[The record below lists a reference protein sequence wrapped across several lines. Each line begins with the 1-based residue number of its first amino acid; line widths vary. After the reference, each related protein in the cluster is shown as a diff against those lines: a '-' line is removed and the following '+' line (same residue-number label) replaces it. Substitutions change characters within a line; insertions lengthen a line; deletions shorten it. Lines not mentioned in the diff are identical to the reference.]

1 VADAAHVAFA
11 EASADV
17 FMTCDDRLL
26 RQCRRAS
33 VRLRVM
39 NPIDFCL
46 AEDLR

>member
-1 VADAAHVAFA
+1 VAFA

-33 VRLRVM
+33 VRMRAM